1 MSPPDPGAAPR
12 VALVHDWLTG
22 MRGGEKVLEQ
32 IARLFPTAPIYTL
45 IHFPGSV
52 SRELESH
59 PITASFLQSYP
70 GIRGNY
76 RRWLPAFPAAIED
89 FDFTPFD
96 LIISSSHCVA
106 KGAKPRPGAFHLCYC
121 HTPMRYAWDQEH
133 AYFPNRTGLVAR
145 VRSLILTRLRNW
157 DVTSAGRVDLF
168 VANSTFV
175 ASRIQRYYGRQAE
188 VIHPPVDVGIFEP
201 AGETREKFCL
211 MVSALSPYKKIDIA
225 INACKKLDLELRIV
239 GDGPE
244 RERLSRNLGSRT
256 RLLGRVDQ
264 DTLVDLYQ
272 RAGCFLQPGT
282 EDFGISSVEALASG
296 CPVVALGRG
305 GVVDI
310 VNDGE
315 HGVLYPDADNPDALA
330 AAIDKSFTI
339 RFNEL
344 NLRRRAEEFTDARF
358 ESQLREL
365 ISQRLTGWSTV

>member
-1 MSPPDPGAAPR
+1 MSPPDPGAGPR

-32 IARLFPTAPIYTL
+32 IAELFPTAPIFTL

-59 PITASFLQSYP
+59 PITSSFLQDYP

-106 KGAKPRPGAFHLCYC
+106 KGAQPRPGAFHLCYC

-133 AYFPNRTGLVAR
+133 AYFPNRTGLLAR
-145 VRSLILTRLRNW
+145 IRSLILTRLRNW

-175 ASRIQRYYGRQAE
+175 ASRIERYYNRQAE
-188 VIHPPVDVGIFEP
+188 VIHPPVDVGTFEP
-201 AGETREKFCL
+201 AGKAREKFCL
-211 MVSALSPYKKIDIA
+211 MVSALSPYKRIDIA
-225 INACKKLDLELRIV
+225 IDACQKLDLELRIV

-244 RERLSRNLGSRT
+244 WERLSQSIGSRT

-264 DTLVDLYQ
+264 DTLLDLYQ
-272 RAGCFLQPGT
+272 RASCFLQPGT
-282 EDFGISSVEALASG
+282 EDFGISSVEALAAG

-315 HGVLYPDADNPDALA
+315 HGVLYQDADSPDALA

-344 NLRRRAEEFTDARF
+344 NLRRRAEEFSDARF
-358 ESQLREL
+358 KGSLREL
-365 ISQRLTGWSTV
+365 ISQRLTGWSIV